1 MMDYLETISKK
12 EESTVRKERFL
23 PLRILF
29 RRFLGLKNFLPL
41 NKRKFVILNI
51 VFFAFGAAIGMNLA
65 IISGL
70 PDVDSLANYEPKLST
85 GIYDIND
92 ELIIEVYEHRR
103 IPVVLDSLPEYIPAA
118 VVSLEDKRF
127 YSHFGIDLKRLTKVI
142 GLNVIRKMGGRKW
155 GQGASTITQQL
166 SRNIFLTLQKTI
178 LRKVEEIYLSLLIER
193 RYSKKEILEMYLN
206 EIYWGYGNH
215 GIGAA
220 SRYYFGKVPD
230 SLSVSETAALV
241 GLLSS
246 PGSYSPYNSYKRFV
260 DRRNLV
266 LSEMLQEKAI
276 SKEQFDSAIA
286 ESLEV
291 VAHSKEKIVGPY
303 FINEVKREMEELF
316 GRAYISWG
324 GYKVYTTMNQDMQI
338 LADSLLEVGLKRV
351 EKTWGL
357 PPKSAIPDSLIHS
370 DNIPYLQGAMV
381 VMDPATGYV
390 LSLVGGRDYKH
401 SLYNRAIQGK
411 TQVGSA
417 FKPFLFTA
425 AIDNGFLPSDFVF
438 DLPMIKEVAGEVYAP
453 KNYDNTFLGK
463 ISLRTAL
470 ARSRNVASLNLTRE
484 VGAFSV
490 VEYAYQ
496 MGIESELQPVLS
508 VALGTSDISLLEMVR
523 AFSTIAN
530 LGERINPI
538 FIRQVVDRYGNVV
551 YDNRIVK
558 QRVLSEATAYMVLD
572 MMRSVFDDEGGTATG
587 SRALGF
593 TKPAAG
599 KTGTTDDFKYA
610 WFIGF
615 VKELIAGVWVG
626 FDYPRVIG
634 SRASGGAVAL
644 PIWTDFM
651 NAVCDST
658 MDYDFFV
665 PESVE
670 FRYIC
675 TESGELSTAKCP
687 DVRKE
692 VFGRGNIPKSQCQLH
707 GEGKIKIGKP
717 IEMLDDFNF

>member
-1 MMDYLETISKK
+1 MMDYLETISP
-12 EESTVRKERFL
+12 EETQTPRKERFL
-23 PLRILF
+23 PLRVLLKKILTM
-29 RRFLGLKNFLPL
+29 KQYLPL
-41 NKRKFVILNI
+41 KKRKFIILNI
-51 VFFAFGAAIGMNLA
+51 VFFVFGALIGVNLA
-65 IISGL
+65 IINGL
-70 PDVDSLANYEPKLST
+70 PDVDSLANYEPQLST
-85 GIYDIND
+85 GIYSLND
-92 ELIIEVYEHRR
+92 ELIIEVFEHRR
-103 IPVVLDSLPEYIPAA
+103 IPVVFDSLPEYIPAA

-127 YSHFGIDLKRLTKVI
+127 YKHFGIDIKRLTKVI
-142 GLNVIRKMGGRKW
+142 GLNLIRRMGGRKW

-166 SRNIFLTLQKTI
+166 SRNIFLTLQKTL
-178 LRKVEEIYLSLLIER
+178 LRKAEEIYLSLLIER

-220 SRYYFGKVPD
+220 SRYYFDKIPD
-230 SLSVSETAALV
+230 SLSISETAALV

-246 PGSYSPYNSYKRFV
+246 PGTYSPYSSYQRFI
-260 DRRNLV
+260 DRRKLV
-266 LSEMLQEKAI
+266 LNEMFQEKAI
-276 SKEQFDSAIA
+276 SKEQFDSALA
-286 ESLEV
+286 DSLRV
-291 VAHSKEKIVGPY
+291 VDHSKEKITGPY

-338 LADSLLEVGLKRV
+338 LADSLLEVGLKRI
-351 EKTWGL
+351 EQTWGL
-357 PPKSAIPDSLIHS
+357 PPKDAIPDSMIHPE
-370 DNIPYLQGAMV
+370 NIPYLQGAMV
-381 VMDPATGYV
+381 VMDPYTGYV
-390 LSLVGGRDYKH
+390 LALVGGRDYKH

-417 FKPFLFTA
+417 FKPFLYTA

-463 ISLRTAL
+463 ISLRKAL
-470 ARSRNVASLNLTRE
+470 AMSRNVASLNLTKD
-484 VGAFSV
+484 VGPFSV

-508 VALGTSDISLLEMVR
+508 LSLGTSDVSLLEMVR

-551 YDNRIVK
+551 YENRIVK
-558 QRVLSEATAYMVLD
+558 QRVLSEATAYMVMD
-572 MMRSVFDDEGGTATG
+572 MMRSAFDDGGGTAT
-587 SRALGF
+587 SARALGF

-610 WFIGF
+610 SFIGF

-634 SRASGGAVAL
+634 PRASGGAVAL

-651 NAVCDST
+651 KEVCDST
-658 MDYDFFV
+658 MDYDFSI

-675 TESGELSTAKCP
+675 TETGELATSKCP
-687 DVRKE
+687 NVRKE
-692 VFGRGNIPKSQCQLH
+692 IFGVGNIPKIQCQLH
-707 GEGKIKIGKP
+707 GEGKISIKKP
-717 IEMLDDFNF
+717 IEMIDDFNF

>member
-12 EESTVRKERFL
+12 EEITVRKERFL
-23 PLRILF
+23 PLRMLW
-29 RRFLGLKNFLPL
+29 RRFFGLRHFLPL

-51 VFFAFGAAIGMNLA
+51 VFFAFGAVIGMNLA

-166 SRNIFLTLQKTI
+166 SRNIFLTLQKTL
-178 LRKVEEIYLSLLIER
+178 LRKIEEIYLSLLIER

-246 PGSYSPYNSYKRFV
+246 PGSYSPYNSYQRFV

-276 SKEQFDSAIA
+276 LKEQFDSAIA

-291 VAHSKEKIVGPY
+291 VDHSKEKIVGPY

-324 GYKVYTTMNQDMQI
+324 GYKVYTTMNQNMQI

-351 EKTWGL
+351 EKTWGI
-357 PPKSAIPDSLIHS
+357 PPKSAIPDSLIHP

-551 YDNRIVK
+551 YENRIVK
-558 QRVLSEATAYMVLD
+558 QRVLSEATAYVVLD
-572 MMRSVFDDEGGTATG
+572 MMRSVFDDEGGTATAA
-587 SRALGF
+587 RALGF

-634 SRASGGAVAL
+634 NRASGGAVAL

-651 NAVCDST
+651 RAVCDST

-675 TESGELSTAKCP
+675 TESGELATSKCP
-687 DVRKE
+687 NVRKE
-692 VFGRGNIPKSQCQLH
+692 VFRKGDIPKTQCQLH